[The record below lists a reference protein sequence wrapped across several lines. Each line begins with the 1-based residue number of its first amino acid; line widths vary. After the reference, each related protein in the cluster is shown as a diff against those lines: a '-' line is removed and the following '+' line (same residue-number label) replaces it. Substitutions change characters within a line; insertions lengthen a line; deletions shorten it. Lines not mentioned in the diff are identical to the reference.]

1 MISNTKS
8 KTNYKSPTR
17 MNRVV
22 REELPPEDMEEDRQ
36 GNKKR
41 AQPRRRLPNKFE
53 EEAEDVDVVKILMNA
68 PTNITVGQLLK
79 AQPKLNTD
87 LRRALIKKLDKGTN
101 WLHSVELGKTKSLR
115 CNININD
122 QEIQAV
128 IDTGA
133 AANVISKPLLDKLD
147 LEIQKKSNATFTLA
161 NGEKQASL
169 GKATI
174 EIETEDWNIP
184 IKVDVIDSKRKELIL
199 GMPMLHE
206 LRGKI
211 DIDKGKM
218 VLTINNEEIELP
230 IYHQLAQSV
239 KNEETDDEID
249 EEIEEKPTDE
259 YEETDEEF
267 EALIITEINEPEDN
281 ESKND

>member
-1 MISNTKS
+1 
-8 KTNYKSPTR
+8 
-17 MNRVV
+17 
-22 REELPPEDMEEDRQ
+22 
-36 GNKKR
+36 
-41 AQPRRRLPNKFE
+41 
-53 EEAEDVDVVKILMNA
+53 
-68 PTNITVGQLLK
+68 
-79 AQPKLNTD
+79 
-87 LRRALIKKLDKGTN
+87 
-101 WLHSVELGKTKSLR
+101 VELGKTKSLR

-169 GKATI
+169 GKAII

-199 GMPMLHE
+199 EMPMLHE

-218 VLTINNEEIELP
+218 ILTINDEEIELP
-230 IYHQLAQSV
+230 IYHQLAQPV
-239 KNEETDDEID
+239 QNKEID
-249 EEIEEKPTDE
+249 
-259 YEETDEEF
+259 EETDEEID
-267 EALIITEINEPEDN
+267 EYH
-281 ESKND
+281 